1 MYPLYKMATL
11 NQAQKHYKMSPLQE
25 QILCE
30 IGRGT
35 NLSKS
40 SIKKQL
46 KKHYPDVHDAV
57 KILLDKNL
65 IRQKGEQQRRGN
77 PEKFYILTEKGIQK
91 LIDLKIPLDDFWRM
105 LFFVF
110 DKNNNHD
117 LKKFTIDKLFSL
129 YEKEVMLF
137 SKEFSP
143 PIYDLVM
150 SKMSL
155 LKTKRKIIYNEIL
168 AALKK
173 KKSISTV
180 LPLQKNSQI
189 IFDMESN
196 LLIHKCGFNLDKYC
210 LSHFGL
216 VFLLSEIY
224 EKTKPDTSHIN
235 SQIKLELNLVIN
247 NSKNLFPKIFKSWET
262 IRKILNEKEVLKI
275 FNDLV
280 NYEFDNPLI
289 TPLQNNGIQE
299 IANILKSMRIVYKNK
314 IKQEL
319 DAGIKIQIEW
329 FERQNNKNSDVE
341 TGLLINYT
349 MDPNGLSLP
358 QNSLGLQGKIGMLDF
373 EDIHYN
379 LAQRVDGVRL
389 FISDLYRQKNVQ
401 NRVEDLISFLFYTIL
416 IHNVKNKL
424 CYLKSQMLDTKS
436 HNEILI
442 EIEKIIQSWD
452 NLLKS
457 LTKLKNWYS
466 KWIFEILKF
475 QKQNSVL
482 IENLSEFSINR

>member
-1 MYPLYKMATL
+1 MATL

-46 KKHYPDVHDAV
+46 EKHYADVHDAI

-65 IRQKGEQQRRGN
+65 IRQKGEQQGRGN

-117 LKKFTIDKLFSL
+117 LNKFTIDKLFSL
-129 YEKEVMLF
+129 YEREVMLF

-155 LKTKRKIIYNEIL
+155 LKTKRKIIYNQIL

-173 KKSISTV
+173 KKNVSTV

-189 IFDMESN
+189 IYDMESS

-210 LSHFGL
+210 LSHFGV

-224 EKTKPDTSHIN
+224 EKTKPSTDHIN

-247 NSKNLFPKIFKSWET
+247 NSKNLFPKIFKNWET
-262 IRKILNEKEVLKI
+262 IRKILSEGEILKI
-275 FNDLV
+275 FHDLV
-280 NYEFDNPLI
+280 NLEFDNPFI
-289 TPLQNNGIQE
+289 TPLQNNGFKE
-299 IANILKSMRIVYKNK
+299 LANTLESMRNFYKNK
-314 IKQEL
+314 IRQEL
-319 DAGIKIQIEW
+319 ETGKKILMELIELK
-329 FERQNNKNSDVE
+329 NNKNSGVE
-341 TGLLINYT
+341 SGILMSFTK
-349 MDPNGLSLP
+349 DPNGRNLP
-358 QNSLGLQGKIGMLDF
+358 QNLLGLQGKIGML
-373 EDIHYN
+373 ELENILYN
-379 LAQRVDGVRL
+379 IDQRRDDTMI
-389 FISDLYRQKNVQ
+389 FISDLYSQKNLQ
-401 NRVEDLISFLFYTIL
+401 NSVEDLISFLFYVL
-416 IHNVKNKL
+416 LNHYVKNKL
-424 CYLKSQMLDTKS
+424 PYLKSYLSDTENRDK
-436 HNEILI
+436 IKAK
-442 EIEKIIQSWD
+442 IEKIIESW
-452 NLLKS
+452 NSLLKQP
-457 LTKLKNWYS
+457 TKLKNWYS
-466 KWIFEILKF
+466 KWIHEILKF
-475 QKQNSVL
+475 QKQNTVL
-482 IENLSEFSINR
+482 IGNMSEFSIG

>member
-46 KKHYPDVHDAV
+46 KKHYADVDGAI
-57 KILLDKNL
+57 KILLDKNI
-65 IRQKGEQQRRGN
+65 IRQKGERQRRGN
-77 PEKFYILTEKGIQK
+77 PEKFHILTEKGIQK

-155 LKTKRKIIYNEIL
+155 LKTKRKIIYNQIL

-173 KKSISTV
+173 KKNVSAV

-196 LLIHKCGFNLDKYC
+196 FLIHKCGFNLDKYC

-280 NYEFDNPLI
+280 NCEFDNPLI

-299 IANILKSMRIVYKNK
+299 IANTLESMRGVYKNK

-319 DAGIKIQIEW
+319 DKSIKTQIEW
-329 FERQNNKNSDVE
+329 FGRQNNKNSDVG
-341 TGLLINYT
+341 TSLLISCIT
-349 MDPNGLSLP
+349 DPNGLSLP
-358 QNSLGLQGKIGMLDF
+358 QNLLGLQGKICLLDI
-373 EDIHYN
+373 ENINYD
-379 LAQRVDGVRL
+379 LAQREDGVRF
-389 FISDLYRQKNVQ
+389 FITYLYRQKNVQ
-401 NRVEDLISFLFYTIL
+401 NSVEDLISFLFYTL
-416 IHNVKNKL
+416 LNHYAKNKL
-424 CYLKSQMLDTKS
+424 WHLESQLLDTKS
-436 HNEILI
+436 HNEISE
-442 EIEKIIQSWD
+442 EIEKIIQSW
-452 NLLKS
+452 NSLLKS
-457 LTKLKNWYS
+457 STKLKNWYS
-466 KWIFEILKF
+466 KWIFEILRF

-482 IENLSEFSINR
+482 IENLSEFSMNR

>member
-1 MYPLYKMATL
+1 
-11 NQAQKHYKMSPLQE
+11 MSVLQE
-25 QILCE
+25 EILRE
-30 IGRGT
+30 IAKGI

-40 SIKKQL
+40 SITRQL
-46 KKHYPDVHDAV
+46 EKHYPDVHDAI
-57 KILLDKNL
+57 KILLDRNL
-65 IRQKGEQQRRGN
+65 IRQKGEQQGRGKK
-77 PEKFYILTEKGIQK
+77 EKFYILTEKGIQK
-91 LIDLKIPLDDFWRM
+91 LIELKIPLDDFWRM

-110 DKNNNHD
+110 DENYNHD
-117 LKKFTIDKLFSL
+117 LNRFTIDKLFSL

-143 PIYDLVM
+143 LIYDLVM
-150 SKMSL
+150 NKIPL
-155 LKTKRKIIYNEIL
+155 LNTKRKKIYNQIL

-173 KKSISTV
+173 KKSISTL

-196 LLIHKCGFNLDKYC
+196 LLIHKCGFEFDKYC
-210 LSHFGL
+210 LSHFG
-216 VFLLSEIY
+216 VIFLLLEIY
-224 EKTKPDTSHIN
+224 EKNKPDTSRIN

-247 NSKNLFPKIFKSWET
+247 NSKSLFPKIFKNWEI
-262 IRKILNEKEVLKI
+262 IRKILNEKEILKI

-280 NYEFDNPLI
+280 NREFDNPLI
-289 TPLQNNGIQE
+289 TPLQNNGVKE
-299 IANILKSMRIVYKNK
+299 IANILESIREVYKSK

-319 DAGIKIQIEW
+319 DVGVKTQTEW
-329 FERQNNKNSDVE
+329 LERQNNKNSDVE
-341 TGLLINYT
+341 TGLLMSFT
-349 MDPNGLSLP
+349 KDPNGRSLP
-358 QNSLGLQGKIGMLDF
+358 QNLLGLQGKIGMLEF
-373 EDIHYN
+373 ENIHYG
-379 LAQRVDGVRL
+379 LSQREDSIRF
-389 FISDLYRQKNVQ
+389 FITDLYRQKNVQ
-401 NRVEDLISFLFYTIL
+401 NSVEDLISFLFYTL
-416 IHNVKNKL
+416 LSHNVKNKL

-457 LTKLKNWYS
+457 PTKLKNWYS
-466 KWIFEILKF
+466 KWMFEILRF